1 MGEIDARRHVERPDD
16 WASRPGPGL
25 APAGDW
31 FDYLVRVE
39 RSGRHQLRVRAATF
53 DAGVGLAVEV
63 NGEIQSTISLP
74 VTGPWNNTNFVW
86 SSDASLVLPAGQ
98 SVVRLR
104 HLSDWRTDIRALY
117 VTCPADYNE
126 DGGID
131 GADLQAFFETWQQG
145 VERADIDADGGVD
158 GNDIEAFFVRWAA
171 GGC

>member
-1 MGEIDARRHVERPDD
+1 MV
-16 WASRPGPGL
+16 L
-25 APAGDW
+25 ALFEHLWPKLAQNPT
-31 FDYLVRVE
+31 RE
-39 RSGRHQLRVRAATF
+39 QLRAIARGIAPNEIALALVAATF

-63 NGEIQSTISLP
+63 NGELQTTISLP

-126 DGGID
+126 DGGVD

-145 VERADIDADGGVD
+145 VERADINADGGVD